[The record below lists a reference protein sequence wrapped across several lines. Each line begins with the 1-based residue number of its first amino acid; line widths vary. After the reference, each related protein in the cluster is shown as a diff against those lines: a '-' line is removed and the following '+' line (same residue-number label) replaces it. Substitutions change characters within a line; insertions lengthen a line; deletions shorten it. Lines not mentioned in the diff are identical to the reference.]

1 MKIALLLTGQLRTY
15 EMAKWLHMNSL
26 ISKYDTD
33 IFLSID
39 LDNSKQVEH
48 MNKKQKSTKEE
59 ALSVVEFF
67 NPIDYFIMEDFS
79 DEFNNIINKNKK
91 IKNINN
97 YKGMFEQY
105 YIVKNAYK
113 MLINHINLTNKEYD
127 IIIRLRFDQFL
138 FTDESNILYK
148 LNKTDTNQ
156 IIYSL
161 ENIDLLKNLSVNYK
175 ITFDEILEN
184 TIYLFGFGD
193 FFHYKYANDQFFY
206 HNSKLINLIF
216 MFYDNILELIEYCLE
231 NNIGNKG
238 AIYETIWYQ
247 FLINNNIIIKKSNIN
262 GIFVR
267 EFTSSK
273 L

>member
-15 EMAKWLHMNSL
+15 QMTKYLHMNSL

-33 IFLSID
+33 IFLSIN
-39 LDNSKQVEH
+39 LDNSKQVQH
-48 MNKKQKSTKEE
+48 MNNKEKTIKAE
-59 ALSVVEFF
+59 ALSVVNFF
-67 NPIDYFIMEDFS
+67 NPIDYYIMEDFS
-79 DEFNNIINKNKK
+79 DEFNNIITKNMK
-91 IKNINN
+91 IKNINQ
-97 YKGMFEQY
+97 YKILFEQY
-105 YIVKNAYK
+105 YVVKNAYK

-138 FTDESNILYK
+138 FTDESNIVDK
-148 LNKTDTNQ
+148 LNKTDKNE

-175 ITFDEILEN
+175 ITFEEILEN

-193 FFHYKYANDQFFY
+193 YFHYKYANDQFFY

-231 NNIGNKG
+231 NNIGNRG

-247 FLINNNIIIKKSNIN
+247 FLIKNNIIIKKSNIK
-262 GIFVR
+262 GSFIR